1 MQVQVLNEVIKFVEV
16 RAQRNAAGK
25 LYGRINV
32 FVPGHFVG
40 KKALV
45 IVYLPL
51 EQDVVQK
58 ALKELEEEE
67 RREKERAEVKRRQ
80 RAATPERRTE
90 AESKAAT
97 PTATPVQP
105 RPVLTP
111 QPVQTPD
118 ARLLTGLQLPTQG
131 LQMPARK
138 QKESLAE
145 IVLER
150 LRKREEARRRLYES
164 EYDDFILDDGL

>member
-16 RAQRNAAGK
+16 RAQRNPAGK

-67 RREKERAEVKRRQ
+67 KARERAGRG
-80 RAATPERRTE
+80 E
-90 AESKAAT
+90 AE
-97 PTATPVQP
+97 TA
-105 RPVLTP
+105 R
-111 QPVQTPD
+111 
-118 ARLLTGLQLPTQG
+118 
-131 LQMPARK
+131 
-138 QKESLAE
+138 
-145 IVLER
+145 
-150 LRKREEARRRLYES
+150 
-164 EYDDFILDDGL
+164 

>member
-1 MQVQVLNEVIKFVEV
+1 LFNTSSGVEQVQVLNEVIKLVEV

-67 RREKERAEVKRRQ
+67 KREKERKAEAKQRQ
-80 RAATPERRTE
+80 RAAEQKRTE

-97 PTATPVQP
+97 PVQP
-105 RPVLTP
+105 RPVQTP
-111 QPVQTPD
+111 QP
-118 ARLLTGLQLPTQG
+118 QLPTQG
-131 LQMPARK
+131 LQMPTRK

-145 IVLER
+145 IVFER

>member
-1 MQVQVLNEVIKFVEV
+1 VQVQVLNEVIKFVEV

-67 RREKERAEVKRRQ
+67 KREKERKTEVKQRQ
-80 RAATPERRTE
+80 R
-90 AESKAAT
+90 AAT

-105 RPVLTP
+105 RPVQTP

-118 ARLLTGLQLPTQG
+118 ARLLTGLQLPT
-131 LQMPARK
+131 RK
-138 QKESLAE
+138 QKEGLAE

-164 EYDDFILDDGL
+164 EYDDIILDDGL

>member
-16 RAQRNAAGK
+16 RAQRNPAGK

-67 RREKERAEVKRRQ
+67 KREKERAEVKQRQ

-105 RPVLTP
+105 RPV
-111 QPVQTPD
+111 QPEP
-118 ARLLTGLQLPTQG
+118 
-131 LQMPARK
+131 K
-138 QKESLAE
+138 QKGLSPFEEAF
-145 IVLER
+145 ER
-150 LRKREEARRRLYES
+150 LRKKEMMRRRLYDS
-164 EYDDFILDDGL
+164 EYEDFTLDDGL